1 MRKKKKKRLEV
12 RVELEAR
19 KCLTP
24 GHSRFV
30 WLSLGFC
37 AVDEIAVCYVG
48 KCVQLLY
55 HFCDN
60 WWKKIKVP
68 KIRELR
74 LALIKVSVTTVYF
87 RRRTQLEHA
96 CLMPKRSS
104 TLKYNRKAKVSS
116 LKTCKRLHQTYCLP
130 SWD

>member
-1 MRKKKKKRLEV
+1 MPSIQSAEDIEDARSIICQPANLFGRQLLEQTKTKPTNQDEKKKKKRLEV

-48 KCVQLLY
+48 KCV
-55 HFCDN
+55 
-60 WWKKIKVP
+60 
-68 KIRELR
+68 
-74 LALIKVSVTTVYF
+74 
-87 RRRTQLEHA
+87 
-96 CLMPKRSS
+96 
-104 TLKYNRKAKVSS
+104 
-116 LKTCKRLHQTYCLP
+116 
-130 SWD
+130 